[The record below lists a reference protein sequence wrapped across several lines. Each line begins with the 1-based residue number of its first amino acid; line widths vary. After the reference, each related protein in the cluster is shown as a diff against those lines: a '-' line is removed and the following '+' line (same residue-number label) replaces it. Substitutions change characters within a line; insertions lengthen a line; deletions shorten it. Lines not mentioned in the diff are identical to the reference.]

1 MHLKHAVIH
10 ELIKERREKDAETN
24 AAKFDAGPLL
34 DVTAAPV
41 VKLIES
47 INKIYGRSGN
57 SSSVGTF
64 DNSESNFPD
73 EFGRYYASQS
83 VEPID
88 GQTPAE
94 LHELSEKA
102 FRALTLVAM
111 KQLKN
116 KSEKQPFATGGYIVF
131 AHYTVDNVS
140 DDLED
145 MLLIAMVKK
154 RDGIVLENLVPTTVQ
169 EVDISKLHQA
179 AKVNFKRYQI
189 FQSELEDLRTIYNYL
204 TFVSPKAETEAS
216 GYFIEAVGC
225 KDASSEHAATTVAIK
240 AIGAFFDQ
248 NDSLKA
254 IKRNG
259 KEQVLSHMFAVSET
273 ESRDCT
279 IEQIENW
286 VNALLG
292 PELSEHMNT
301 FTSFASGEP
310 YNLPANFKCNKSI
323 IKKNMRLKIASEDGW
338 RFDFEKSLLGTD
350 PKSKI
355 KFSESDRSI
364 TINDL
369 SSKIIQLLVKEFESS
384 DDQ

>member
-1 MHLKHAVIH
+1 VRLKHAVIH

-24 AAKFDAGPLL
+24 AAKFDDGPML
-34 DVTAAPV
+34 DVNAPPV

-73 EFGRYYASQS
+73 EFGRYYTTQS
-83 VEPID
+83 D
-88 GQTPAE
+88 GSLEQKTPAE
-94 LHELSEKA
+94 INEISESA
-102 FRALTLVAM
+102 FRTLTLVAM

-140 DDLED
+140 DDLQD

-179 AKVNFKRYQI
+179 AKVNFQRYEI
-189 FQSELEDLRTIYNYL
+189 FKSELEDQRTIHNYL

-225 KDASSEHAATTVAIK
+225 KDASSEHAATSVAVK

-248 NDSLKA
+248 SDSLKA
-254 IKRNG
+254 IKRTG

-292 PELSEHMNT
+292 PELSEYMNT
-301 FTSFASGEP
+301 FTEFASGEP

-350 PKSKI
+350 SKSKI
-355 KFSESDRSI
+355 KFSATDRSI

-369 SSKIIQLLVKEFESS
+369 SSKVIQILSQEFDSPDE
-384 DDQ
+384 Q

>member
-34 DVTAAPV
+34 DVAAAPV

-73 EFGRYYASQS
+73 EFGRYYAAQS

-88 GQTPAE
+88 GQTPTE

-189 FQSELEDLRTIYNYL
+189 FQSELEDQRTIYNYL

-369 SSKIIQLLVKEFESS
+369 SSKVIQLLVKEFESS

>member
-1 MHLKHAVIH
+1 MQLKHAVIH

-24 AAKFDAGPLL
+24 VVKFDAGPLL
-34 DVTAAPV
+34 DVEAAPV

-73 EFGRYYASQS
+73 EFGRYYVAQTA
-83 VEPID
+83 EPIND
-88 GQTPAE
+88 QTSTD
-94 LHELSEKA
+94 LHELSEQA
-102 FRALTLVAM
+102 FRGLTLVAM
-111 KQLKN
+111 RQLKN

-189 FQSELEDLRTIYNYL
+189 FQSELEDQRTIYNYL

-225 KDASSEHAATTVAIK
+225 KDASSEHAATKVAIK

-248 NDSLKA
+248 NDRLKA

-301 FTSFASGEP
+301 FTAFASGEP

-369 SSKIIQLLVKEFESS
+369 SSKVIQLLVKEFESP
-384 DDQ
+384 DDH

>member
-34 DVTAAPV
+34 DVAAAPV

-73 EFGRYYASQS
+73 EFGRYYAAQS

-88 GQTPAE
+88 GQTPTE

-189 FQSELEDLRTIYNYL
+189 FQSELEDQRTIYNYL

-225 KDASSEHAATTVAIK
+225 KDASSEHAATAVAIK

-248 NDSLKA
+248 NDSMKA

-369 SSKIIQLLVKEFESS
+369 SSKVIQLLVKEFESS

>member
-10 ELIKERREKDAETN
+10 ELIKERREKDSETN
-24 AAKFDAGPLL
+24 AVKFDLGPLL
-34 DVTAAPV
+34 DVEAAPV

-73 EFGRYYASQS
+73 EFGRYFGVQS

-88 GQTPAE
+88 GKTPNDI
-94 LHELSEKA
+94 HELSEKA

-131 AHYTVDNVS
+131 AHYIVDNVS

-179 AKVNFKRYQI
+179 AKVNFKRYQV
-189 FQSELEDLRTIYNYL
+189 FQSELEDQRTIYNYL
-204 TFVSPKAETEAS
+204 TFVSPRAETEAS

-225 KDASSEHAATTVAIK
+225 KDASSEHAATKVAIK

-259 KEQVLSHMFAVSET
+259 KEMVLSHMFAVSET

-286 VNALLG
+286 INALLG

-301 FTSFASGEP
+301 FTAFASGEP

-369 SSKIIQLLVKEFESS
+369 SSKVIQLLVKEFESS